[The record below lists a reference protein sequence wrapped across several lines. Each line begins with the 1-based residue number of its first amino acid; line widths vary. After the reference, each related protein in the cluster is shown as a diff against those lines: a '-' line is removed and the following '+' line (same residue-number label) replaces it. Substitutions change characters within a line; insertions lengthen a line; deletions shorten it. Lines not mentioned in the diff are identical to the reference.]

1 MIRRS
6 KGLVAGLAGLGL
18 IAGLAAVAPLV
29 WGDDATALTGA
40 ARQGVSGEHW
50 LGTDALGRDVLART
64 LVATRLTLV
73 MTVLATAIAG
83 TLGVLLGTAVQ
94 VAGRRVREA
103 GLRLIDVMVSYP
115 AVILALAVATILGAG
130 TVASVVAIGV
140 AWSPAFARLTAN
152 LAASVAGRDF
162 VAAARLLGVP
172 PHRVLTRHLLPNI
185 AEPLLVLLS
194 VAFAGTLTALSGLSF
209 IGLGVQ
215 SPSYDWGALLD
226 TGLEALYTNPA
237 EALGPAVAITLTG
250 VLAGF
255 VGDGL
260 AAGADPRRGRRAAG
274 ARPVRSGAATPAAP
288 VPDDALLVVDDL
300 RVSAGGVELVAGVS
314 FHVRPGEIVGVVG
327 ESGSGK
333 SLTAMA
339 AARLLPDTVRADA
352 AALRLADLDLL
363 GRASPDRLATEI
375 GVVYQ
380 DPAASFNPA
389 LRVGGQL
396 TEVLRRHRGLGR
408 AQARARAERGLA
420 DVRITRPAARLKQHP
435 HELSGGMRQRAMIA
449 SALLTGPRLL
459 IADEPTTALDVTVQ
473 AEILDLL
480 RDVNRRDG
488 TAMLF
493 ISHDIGVI
501 ASLCHR
507 VLVMY
512 AGRIVE
518 ELPVAEL
525 RAGRARHPYTR
536 ALLAATPRLDTEAG
550 EPLATI
556 PGRPPAPADRPA
568 GCAFASRCA
577 HVLPE
582 CADVPPATVPLGD
595 RHTAACHA
603 LADAGITTESAQ

>member
-1 MIRRS
+1 MIRSSR
-6 KGLVAGLAGLGL
+6 GLAAGLAGLGL
-18 IAGLAAVAPLV
+18 IAVLAVAAPMI
-29 WGDDATALTGA
+29 WGGDAAHLSGA
-40 ARQGVSGEHW
+40 AREGASGDHW

-73 MTVLATAIAG
+73 MTLVATAIAG
-83 TLGVLLGTAVQ
+83 TIGILLGTAVW
-94 VAGRRVREA
+94 VAGRRVREV

-115 AVILALAVATILGAG
+115 AVILALAVAAILGAG
-130 TVASVVAIGV
+130 TVAAVVAIGV

-172 PHRVLTRHLLPNI
+172 PHRILLRHLLPNI

-215 SPSYDWGALLD
+215 APSYDWGALLN
-226 TGLEALYTNPA
+226 TGLDALYTNPA

-250 VLAGF
+250 VLASF

-260 AAGADPRRGRRAAG
+260 AAGADPHRMGISGRLKKA
-274 ARPVRSGAATPAAP
+274 SSPAASMAP
-288 VPDDALLVVDDL
+288 VHDDGALLTVDGL
-300 RVSAGGVELVAGVS
+300 RVSSGGVDLVDGVS
-314 FHVRPGEIVGVVG
+314 FTVRPGEIVGVVG

-339 AARLLPDTVRADA
+339 VARLLPDTVTADA
-352 AALRLADLDLL
+352 RALRLDDLDLL
-363 GRASPDRLATEI
+363 AGASPDRLATEI

-389 LRVGGQL
+389 LRIGGQL
-396 TEVLRRHRGLGR
+396 TEVLRRHRGLDR
-408 AQARARAERGLA
+408 KAARARAAEALES
-420 DVRITRPAARLKQHP
+420 VRITRPAARLRQHP

-459 IADEPTTALDVTVQ
+459 VADEPTTALDVTVQ

-480 RDVNRRDG
+480 REANRRDG

-518 ELPVAEL
+518 ELPVADL
-525 RAGRARHPYTR
+525 AAGRARHPYTR
-536 ALLAATPRLDTEAG
+536 ALLDATPRVDAAG
-550 EPLATI
+550 EETLTTI

-577 HVLPE
+577 LVMPKCAEALP
-582 CADVPPATVPLGD
+582 AAIPVGSGH
-595 RHTAACHA
+595 RAACHA
-603 LADAGITTESAQ
+603 LDQHASETAS